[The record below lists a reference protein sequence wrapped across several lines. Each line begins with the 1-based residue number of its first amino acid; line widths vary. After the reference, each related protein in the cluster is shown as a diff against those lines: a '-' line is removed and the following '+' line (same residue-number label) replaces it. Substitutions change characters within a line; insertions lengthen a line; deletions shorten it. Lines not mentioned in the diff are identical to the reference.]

1 MPGEEMGLNVARNH
15 RPTSNLVLAE
25 EGNAWRVEGPQL
37 VPVDLEMIR
46 QKGRRLVQ
54 SFRQLT
60 RKTLEGGNCYGDSA
74 HFQSK
79 NYDWNILNLFSL
91 LPSGG
96 QNFTLHVNLVN
107 LFNASELYISVLA

>member
-25 EGNAWRVEGPQL
+25 EGNAWRVEGPQF

-60 RKTLEGGNCYGDSA
+60 RKTLEGENCYGDSA
-74 HFQSK
+74 HFK
-79 NYDWNILNLFSL
+79 VKIIIAIFSISSL
-91 LPSGG
+91 G
-96 QNFTLHVNLVN
+96 FHLV
-107 LFNASELYISVLA
+107 FRISLCT